1 MKNLKRQF
9 LTQFLNKISTFPMW
23 VKEIIYIKLSQEFVK
38 NEDSAY
44 IFATYKPVLT
54 YKGRCEVDSKK
65 SGFDTNI
72 YNILESADKDS
83 SISDITLNTYLSMEE
98 TAGYFLFCVDEGY
111 FEIPDDSQILNLAG
125 YLAGKYRTGE
135 YLVNSGK
142 ISESELDTAV
152 ERQTN
157 ENKKLGQ
164 ILIDLGLIS
173 KQQLDAILKIKEEAQ
188 KRFILD
194 YNEVPKLY
202 HEYSDKAA
210 KQIQDLKEEN
220 NKLKTKLEQLLTMV
234 RKND

>member
-1 MKNLKRQF
+1 
-9 LTQFLNKISTFPMW
+9 MW
-23 VKEIIYIKLSQEFVK
+23 VKEIIYIKLSKEFEK
-38 NEDSAY
+38 SEDSAY

-72 YNILESADKDS
+72 YNILESADRDC

-135 YLVNSGK
+135 YLVKSGK

-210 KQIQDLKEEN
+210 KQIEELKEEN